1 MREELRYFE
10 ARVPRTEKGN
20 KTGGDNAEDDN
31 DDDTD
36 KNAKNVKISTRKHIK
51 TSKIKVK
58 TPELSVTRLILA

>member
-10 ARVPRTEKGN
+10 ARVSRTEKGN

-36 KNAKNVKISTRKHIK
+36 KNAKNVKISTRKAHK
-51 TSKIKVK
+51 N
-58 TPELSVTRLILA
+58 A